1 MEKNIIN
8 DSLNWILARGNSGG
22 KHSLEKI
29 KRLLEKF
36 DNPQDKLKVI
46 HVAGT
51 NGKGSVSN
59 YLAKTIS
66 KKYSCGLFTSPYM
79 ERINEAVS
87 ISGQEISDS
96 DFCKYIEKLKKP
108 VEDLDKEGFHNTYF
122 EVLTA
127 LMYLY
132 FYEKNVDYA
141 VVEVGLGGSLDS
153 TNIIKKP
160 IACVISTISYDHTN
174 ILGDTLEE
182 IAGNKA
188 GIIKNGSNVF
198 VYPQKEEAMK
208 VIEEKIEKENAKLH
222 KFDYSEVEIISLNDS
237 YNEFSFRNFKNVKTN
252 LLGKH
257 QVYNASLALMVLDFF
272 KDQLNLTDDLI
283 KEAIFESKNP
293 GRLQFI
299 SKKPRVLIDGSHNKE
314 AIDALI
320 LSLKSF
326 KYKKLILGFSILKDK
341 DYTYIIKKLAKIS
354 DEIVVTEIDNPRAL
368 NIEEIKNEFKK
379 NGKNVFAISDRKE
392 AYEYSKG
399 LAKENDLII
408 WCGSLYLIGDLMKLE
423 EK

>member
-108 VEDLDKEGFHNTYF
+108 VEDLDKEGLHNTYF

-132 FYEKNVDYA
+132 FYEKNVDYS

-283 KEAIFESKNP
+283 KEAIFESKNAELVKARQTYEEEIETAKKAMDEAVELVKKVLDLDAVLEAH
-293 GRLQFI
+293 GKVKSKHRGGGTIDREAFRSAQRVIAKEHEKLLAIGYYSVGMDFI
-299 SKKPRVLIDGSHNKE
+299 ENANFNRPDRDDTSHIRMSDICTLKE
-314 AIDALI
+314 
-320 LSLKSF
+320 
-326 KYKKLILGFSILKDK
+326 YKK
-341 DYTYIIKKLAKIS
+341 
-354 DEIVVTEIDNPRAL
+354 R
-368 NIEEIKNEFKK
+368 EEGE
-379 NGKNVFAISDRKE
+379 
-392 AYEYSKG
+392 
-399 LAKENDLII
+399 
-408 WCGSLYLIGDLMKLE
+408 
-423 EK
+423 